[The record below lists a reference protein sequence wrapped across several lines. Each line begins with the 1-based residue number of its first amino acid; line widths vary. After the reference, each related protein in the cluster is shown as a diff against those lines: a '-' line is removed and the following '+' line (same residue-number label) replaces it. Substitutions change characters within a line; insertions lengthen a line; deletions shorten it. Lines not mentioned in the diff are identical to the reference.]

1 METPGLTGPRAGTS
15 PSSGNDAPV
24 LPIARRTLHDEVA
37 SRVRDMII
45 EGHLA
50 PGRRVNEVALGQLL
64 GVSRTPLREA
74 IKTLASEGLVEI
86 VPARGAVVRTLT
98 LKDLCDSLAVV
109 KALEQL
115 AARQICAE
123 GSSAAIAEIGALH
136 AAMMDRYAARDRL
149 AYFKL
154 NQEIHSAI
162 ARLSGNAVLATL
174 HTQLQSRMR
183 RIRFIGHE
191 GPEKWAAAVAEHEEM
206 AAAIAR
212 RDGEAA
218 AEVIGRHLDMA
229 IERVRDSL

>member
-1 METPGLTGPRAGTS
+1 MVTTTARIAG
-15 PSSGNDAPV
+15 DVA
-24 LPIARRTLHDEVA
+24 PIARRTLHDEVVT
-37 SRVRDMII
+37 RVRDMII
-45 EGHLA
+45 EGQLA
-50 PGRRVNEVALGQLL
+50 AGQRVNEVALGQRL

-98 LKDLCDSLAVV
+98 LKDLADSLAVL
-109 KALEQL
+109 KALEQA
-115 AARQICAE
+115 AARQICAGAPE
-123 GSSAAIAEIGALH
+123 AALVELAALH
-136 AAMMDRYAARDRL
+136 GAMMERYAARDRL

-183 RIRFIGHE
+183 RVRFIGHE

-206 AAAIAR
+206 AAALAR
-212 RDGEAA
+212 RDAVAA
-218 AEVIGRHLDMA
+218 VEVIGRHLDAA
-229 IERVRDSL
+229 IERVRESL

>member
-1 METPGLTGPRAGTS
+1 MIQSAGTLTGDVP
-15 PSSGNDAPV
+15 
-24 LPIARRTLHDEVA
+24 PIIRRTLHDEVA
-37 SRVRDMII
+37 TRVRDMII
-45 EGHLA
+45 EGRLA
-50 PGRRVNEVALGQLL
+50 PGQRVNEVALGQLL

-74 IKTLASEGLVEI
+74 IKTLASEGLVEM

-98 LKDLCDSLAVV
+98 LKDLADSLAVL
-109 KALEQL
+109 KALEQV

-123 GSSAAIAEIGALH
+123 APEAALAELAGLH
-136 AAMMDRYAARDRL
+136 AAMMERYGARDRL

-191 GPEKWAAAVAEHEEM
+191 GQDKWAAAVAEHEEM
-206 AAAIAR
+206 ARALAR
-212 RDGEAA
+212 RDAEAA
-218 AEVIGRHLDMA
+218 AEVIGRHLDAAM
-229 IERVRDSL
+229 ERVRDSP

>member
-1 METPGLTGPRAGTS
+1 MTASTATLAG
-15 PSSGNDAPV
+15 DVA
-24 LPIARRTLHDEVA
+24 PIARRTLHDEVA
-37 SRVRDMII
+37 TRVRDMII
-45 EGHLA
+45 EGRLP
-50 PGRRVNEVALGQLL
+50 PGQRVNEVALGQVL

-98 LKDLCDSLAVV
+98 LKDLADSLAVL
-109 KALEQL
+109 KALEQE
-115 AARQICAE
+115 AARRICA
-123 GSSAAIAEIGALH
+123 SAPDEAIAELAGLH
-136 AAMMDRYAARDRL
+136 AAMMERYAARDRL

-206 AAAIAR
+206 AAAFAR
-212 RDGEAA
+212 RDAA
-218 AEVIGRHLDMA
+218 AAVEVIGRHLDAA
-229 IERVRDSL
+229 IERVRESL

>member
-1 METPGLTGPRAGTS
+1 
-15 PSSGNDAPV
+15 
-24 LPIARRTLHDEVA
+24 
-37 SRVRDMII
+37 
-45 EGHLA
+45 
-50 PGRRVNEVALGQLL
+50 VALGQRL

-98 LKDLCDSLAVV
+98 LKDLAESLTVL
-109 KALEQL
+109 KALEQA
-115 AARQICAE
+115 AARQICA
-123 GSSAAIAEIGALH
+123 SAPDAALAELAALH
-136 AAMMDRYAARDRL
+136 AAMMERYAARDRL

-183 RIRFIGHE
+183 RVRFIGHE

-206 AAAIAR
+206 AAALAR
-212 RDGEAA
+212 RDATAA
-218 AEVIGRHLDMA
+218 VEVIGRHLDAA
-229 IERVRDSL
+229 IERVRESL

>member
-1 METPGLTGPRAGTS
+1 MTASTARLAG
-15 PSSGNDAPV
+15 DVA
-24 LPIARRTLHDEVA
+24 PIARRTLHDEVA
-37 SRVRDMII
+37 TRVRDMII
-45 EGHLA
+45 EGRLA
-50 PGRRVNEVALGQLL
+50 PGQRVNEVALGQLL

-98 LKDLCDSLAVV
+98 LKDLADSLAVL
-109 KALEQL
+109 KALEQA

-123 GSSAAIAEIGALH
+123 APDSALAEIASLH
-136 AAMMDRYAARDRL
+136 AAMMERYAARDRL

-154 NQEIHSAI
+154 NQEIHSAV

-206 AAAIAR
+206 AAAFAR
-212 RDGEAA
+212 RDAAAA
-218 AEVIGRHLDMA
+218 AEVIGRHLDAA
-229 IERVRDSL
+229 IERVRESL